1 LVKTKGEA
9 ALVNKARW
17 SERLTLPFEFNYRLT
32 LLFCFP
38 TFKLCLFDK
47 PLCLSERARGLF
59 PEDID
64 KLN

>member
-1 LVKTKGEA
+1 M
-9 ALVNKARW
+9 NKARW

-38 TFKLCLFDK
+38 TLNLYLFDK
-47 PLCLSERARGLF
+47 PLCLSECARGPL
-59 PEDID
+59 PKSID